1 MEWLDVVD
9 KNGEPTGE
17 IVERSKAHREGIWH
31 RTSHVWMVRKKDHR
45 IEVLVQKRSADKDA
59 YPGCYDTSSA
69 GHIPVGCSYEESAI
83 RELKEELGVTAR
95 EEDLHLC
102 GRRTVY
108 HDEVFYGQPFIDRQ
122 ISNVYVIWFDREAE
136 DFHIQEEELESV
148 RWMELGECIRMVEE
162 QTEKNCIAPEEIKMV
177 ERFVKNSLRTP

>member
-17 IVERSKAHREGIWH
+17 VVERSKAHREGIWH
-31 RTSHVWMVRKKDHR
+31 RTSHVWLVRKKNGR

-83 RELKEELGVTAR
+83 RELKEELGEGGRYIMMKSFT
-95 EEDLHLC
+95 DSHLS
-102 GRRTVY
+102 T
-108 HDEVFYGQPFIDRQ
+108 DR
-122 ISNVYVIWFDREAE
+122 SAT
-136 DFHIQEEELESV
+136 S
-148 RWMELGECIRMVEE
+148 M
-162 QTEKNCIAPEEIKMV
+162 
-177 ERFVKNSLRTP
+177 